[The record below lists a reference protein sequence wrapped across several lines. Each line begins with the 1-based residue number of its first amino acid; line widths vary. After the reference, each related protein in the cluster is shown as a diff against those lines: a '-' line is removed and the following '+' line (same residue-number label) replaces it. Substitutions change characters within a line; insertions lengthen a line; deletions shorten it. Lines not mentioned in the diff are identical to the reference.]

1 MLMVVLGKM
10 FPFRNI
16 LFPTD
21 FSAHAHAAL
30 KYAAGFARD
39 GGGRVFLVNV
49 QDARVPANLLTLP
62 QHIFEEQENNW
73 LLQLRSHVKELLADP
88 LVRGVEVDPT
98 FAEGDPP
105 AEIVRPAVDHEVAL
119 ITIATPDRNRFSRAF
134 GGSIPEERVAAS

>member
-1 MLMVVLGKM
+1 M

-39 GGGRVFLVNV
+39 SGGRVFLVNV

-73 LLQLRSHVKELLADP
+73 LLQLRSHVRELLADP

-98 FAEGDPP
+98 FVEGDPA
-105 AEIVRPAVDHEVAL
+105 AEIARAADDHEVDL
-119 ITIATPDRNRFSRAF
+119 RPLATRDLNRDS
-134 GGSIPEERVAAS
+134 